1 MVPQTPPEP
10 QQQQIGQKQPAYDPS
25 AYESSMN
32 QFANEMQKRMQEAM
46 MESAKIAMDSAMNAQ
61 KMAQQIAEEQEKL
74 KNRIDSMPQFEE
86 PKAEPMVEPEMEP
99 IVEPEMID
107 TEPEPAK
114 VEPEFV
120 PESSEMNDTE
130 ENLAEKFA
138 STNEILSE
146 MQETGDVEAIET
158 ETETIEP
165 EPVENAS
172 VENNSVVESEK
183 PVVENTSVVSI
194 LSGITKILEDDDAA
208 KMNASELEL
217 FKKFLTFRDFMPAE
231 EKEAFDSGKIRM
243 QLEYIIAKL
252 SGKPGLLKTVQSLIK
267 SGLLGDD
274 YILSEDY
281 ETEELS
287 NELIKKVLHIM
298 ISLSENL
305 EDKGLTQSLK
315 GCAEAVLEK
324 IALEEEKSEI
334 F

>member
-1 MVPQTPPEP
+1 
-10 QQQQIGQKQPAYDPS
+10 
-25 AYESSMN
+25 
-32 QFANEMQKRMQEAM
+32 
-46 MESAKIAMDSAMNAQ
+46 
-61 KMAQQIAEEQEKL
+61 MAQQIAEEQEKL

-86 PKAEPMVEPEMEP
+86 PKAEPKVEPEMEP
-99 IVEPEMID
+99 IVEPEMI
-107 TEPEPAK
+107 EPEPVE

-120 PESSEMNDTE
+120 PESSEMDVTE

-146 MQETGDVEAIET
+146 MQETGDIEA
-158 ETETIEP
+158 IEP
-165 EPVENAS
+165 EPV
-172 VENNSVVESEK
+172 VED
-183 PVVENTSVVSI
+183 TSVASI

-231 EKEAFDSGKIRM
+231 EKEAFDTGKIRM

-324 IALEEEKSEI
+324 IALKEGKSEI

>member
-1 MVPQTPPEP
+1 
-10 QQQQIGQKQPAYDPS
+10 
-25 AYESSMN
+25 MN
-32 QFANEMQKRMQEAM
+32 
-46 MESAKIAMDSAMNAQ
+46 
-61 KMAQQIAEEQEKL
+61 
-74 KNRIDSMPQFEE
+74 
-86 PKAEPMVEPEMEP
+86 V
-99 IVEPEMID
+99 
-107 TEPEPAK
+107 
-114 VEPEFV
+114 
-120 PESSEMNDTE
+120 TE

-165 EPVENAS
+165 EPETIEVEPVENAS
-172 VENNSVVESEK
+172 IENNLVVESEK
-183 PVVENTSVVSI
+183 PVVENTSVASI

-231 EKEAFDSGKIRM
+231 EKEAFDTGKIRM

-274 YILSEDY
+274 YILSEDS

-324 IALEEEKSEI
+324 IALEEGKSEI

>member
-1 MVPQTPPEP
+1 
-10 QQQQIGQKQPAYDPS
+10 
-25 AYESSMN
+25 MN
-32 QFANEMQKRMQEAM
+32 VA
-46 MESAKIAMDSAMNAQ
+46 
-61 KMAQQIAEEQEKL
+61 
-74 KNRIDSMPQFEE
+74 
-86 PKAEPMVEPEMEP
+86 
-99 IVEPEMID
+99 
-107 TEPEPAK
+107 
-114 VEPEFV
+114 
-120 PESSEMNDTE
+120 E

-146 MQETGDVEAIET
+146 MQETGDVEAIEP
-158 ETETIEP
+158 EPETIEP
-165 EPVENAS
+165 EPVEN
-172 VENNSVVESEK
+172 NPVVESEK
-183 PVVENTSVVSI
+183 PVVENTSVASI

-231 EKEAFDSGKIRM
+231 EKEAFDTGKIRM

-274 YILSEDY
+274 YILSEDS

-324 IALEEEKSEI
+324 IALEEGKSEI

>member
-1 MVPQTPPEP
+1 
-10 QQQQIGQKQPAYDPS
+10 
-25 AYESSMN
+25 
-32 QFANEMQKRMQEAM
+32 
-46 MESAKIAMDSAMNAQ
+46 
-61 KMAQQIAEEQEKL
+61 
-74 KNRIDSMPQFEE
+74 MPQFEE
-86 PKAEPMVEPEMEP
+86 PKVEPIVEPEMEP
-99 IVEPEMID
+99 IVEPELIE
-107 TEPEPAK
+107 TEPAK
-114 VEPEFV
+114 VEPEMIETEPEPEFV
-120 PESSEMNDTE
+120 PESSEMNVTE

-146 MQETGDVEAIET
+146 MQETGDVEAIEP
-158 ETETIEP
+158 EPETIEV

-172 VENNSVVESEK
+172 IENNLVVESEK
-183 PVVENTSVVSI
+183 PVVENTSVASI

-231 EKEAFDSGKIRM
+231 EKEAFDTGKIRM

-274 YILSEDY
+274 YILSEDS

-324 IALEEEKSEI
+324 IALEEGKSEI

>member
-1 MVPQTPPEP
+1 
-10 QQQQIGQKQPAYDPS
+10 
-25 AYESSMN
+25 
-32 QFANEMQKRMQEAM
+32 
-46 MESAKIAMDSAMNAQ
+46 
-61 KMAQQIAEEQEKL
+61 
-74 KNRIDSMPQFEE
+74 
-86 PKAEPMVEPEMEP
+86 
-99 IVEPEMID
+99 
-107 TEPEPAK
+107 
-114 VEPEFV
+114 
-120 PESSEMNDTE
+120 
-130 ENLAEKFA
+130 
-138 STNEILSE
+138 
-146 MQETGDVEAIET
+146 
-158 ETETIEP
+158 
-165 EPVENAS
+165 
-172 VENNSVVESEK
+172 
-183 PVVENTSVVSI
+183 
-194 LSGITKILEDDDAA
+194 
-208 KMNASELEL
+208 MNASELEL

-231 EKEAFDSGKIRM
+231 EKEAFDTGKIRM

-324 IALEEEKSEI
+324 IALEEGKSEI